1 MNVTQKD
8 FEFMKEVLIREM
20 LTILVEEY
28 HMTISEAFE
37 KLYTS
42 DLLQKIENPKSG
54 LFFQSPRYVLSDL
67 KLNTL
72 QG

>member
-8 FEFMKEVLIREM
+8 FEYMKEVLIREI

-28 HMTISEAFE
+28 HMTIPQAFE

-42 DLLQKIENPKSG
+42 DLLKKIENPKTG
-54 LFFQSPRYVLSDL
+54 LFFQSPRYVLSEL
-67 KLNTL
+67 M
-72 QG
+72 

>member
-67 KLNTL
+67 V
-72 QG
+72 